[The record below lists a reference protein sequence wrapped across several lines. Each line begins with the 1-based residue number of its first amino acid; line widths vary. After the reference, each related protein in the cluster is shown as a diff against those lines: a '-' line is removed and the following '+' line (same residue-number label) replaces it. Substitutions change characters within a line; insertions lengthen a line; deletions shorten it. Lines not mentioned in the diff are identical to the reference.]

1 MIVSASYKTD
11 IPAFYGPWFMNRLE
25 AGSCKMVNPYGGQ
38 IYTVPLTPGAVDG
51 LVFWTKNL
59 GPFLDSLEA
68 VRARGFPFAVQ
79 YTINNYPRALESS
92 VTDADRSGCHMRRLA
107 QSFGPQAAVWRYDPV
122 IVTSLTPPDWHVPN
136 FERLA
141 GGLAGLTDEV
151 VISFAHFYLKT
162 RRNLAAAGR
171 ALRFDWSD
179 PDDSWKRE
187 TTARLAEIAA
197 GHGMRLTL
205 CSQPEY
211 RAGSAG
217 EARCIDAARLT
228 RVAGRPIS
236 APLRGNRPGCGCH
249 ASRDI
254 GEYDTCPHGC
264 VYCYAVQHRT
274 LARRRFKAHDPKAE
288 FLFPPRFGP
297 QAAGGNESEGSRTPQ
312 TRGGKI

>member
-92 VTDADRSGCHMRRLA
+92 VTDADRSGRHMRRLA
-107 QSFGPQAAVWRYDPV
+107 QSFGPHVGVWRYDPV

-197 GHGMRLTL
+197 GHGMRLT
-205 CSQPEY
+205 PT
-211 RAGSAG
+211 RRGSPAW
-217 EARCIDAARLT
+217 RAARS
-228 RVAGRPIS
+228 RPRSGAIGRAAAAMPRATS
-236 APLRGNRPGCGCH
+236 ASTTPVPMAASTAMRCSTARSPGA
-249 ASRDI
+249 ASR
-254 GEYDTCPHGC
+254 
-264 VYCYAVQHRT
+264 RT
-274 LARRRFKAHDPKAE
+274 TPRLSSCSRPASGLRPREEMNQRDRERRR
-288 FLFPPRFGP
+288 L
-297 QAAGGNESEGSRTPQ
+297 AAVKSD
-312 TRGGKI
+312 TRSNH